1 MDTATRTLTHRIALI
16 ACLAVA
22 ALAFE
27 AWAFGASSPVVAP
40 RPLTIDGAT
49 AAEEQAVDWAF
60 HRYGEAGL
68 ENLPPLNVHLH
79 RTEDDCNGGLG
90 LHYAGRIDLCTT
102 DSSEP
107 YQRKFALH
115 EMAHAWTEANV
126 PGDTLDAF
134 MKRRGIAGWNDR
146 GVPWKERGT
155 EQAAE
160 IITWGLGEGE
170 IAPLL
175 PETLDPATLTA
186 LYEMLTGRAPITPAA
201 A

>member
-1 MDTATRTLTHRIALI
+1 MDTGTRTLATRIALI

-22 ALAFE
+22 ALAYGPQ
-27 AWAFGASSPVVAP
+27 APAAAP
-40 RPLTIDGAT
+40 RPLTIAGAT
-49 AAEEQAVDWAF
+49 ATEERAVDWAF
-60 HRYGEAGL
+60 HRYGEARL
-68 ENLPPLNVHLH
+68 DNLPALNVHLH
-79 RTEDDCNGGLG
+79 RSHDDCNGGLG
-90 LHYAGRIDLCTT
+90 LYYSGRIDLCTKA
-102 DSSEP
+102 SSET

-115 EMAHAWTEANV
+115 EFAHAWTEANV
-126 PGDTLDAF
+126 PGETLRAF
-134 MKRRGIAGWNDR
+134 MQRQKVSDWNDR
-146 GVPWKERGT
+146 SFPWKERGT

-175 PETLDPATLTA
+175 PEVPDAETLAS

>member
-1 MDTATRTLTHRIALI
+1 MDTATRTLAGRIALI
-16 ACLAVA
+16 VCLAVA
-22 ALAFE
+22 ALAI
-27 AWAFGASSPVVAP
+27 GPQAP
-40 RPLTIDGAT
+40 AQTPRSLTIGGAT

-68 ENLPPLNVHLH
+68 RNLPPLEVHLH
-79 RTEDDCNGGLG
+79 RSNDDCRGGLG
-90 LHYAGRIDLCTT
+90 LYYAGRIDLCTK

-115 EMAHAWTEANV
+115 EMAHAWTETNV
-126 PGDTLDAF
+126 PGDVLRAF
-134 MKRRGIAGWNDR
+134 MQRQRVAAWNDR
-146 GVPWKERGT
+146 SDPWKERGI

-160 IITWGLGEGE
+160 VVTWGLGEGE

-175 PETLDPATLTA
+175 PEVPDAETLAS

>member
-1 MDTATRTLTHRIALI
+1 MDTGTRTRATRIALI

-22 ALAFE
+22 ALAYGPQ
-27 AWAFGASSPVVAP
+27 APAAAP
-40 RPLTIDGAT
+40 RLLTIAGAT
-49 AAEEQAVDWAF
+49 ATEERAVDWAF

-68 ENLPPLNVHLH
+68 RNLPPLDVHLH
-79 RTEDDCNGGLG
+79 RSHDACNGGLG
-90 LHYAGRIDLCTT
+90 LYYSGRIDLCTKA
-102 DSSEP
+102 SSET

-115 EMAHAWTEANV
+115 ELAHAWTEANV
-126 PGDTLDAF
+126 PGETLRVF
-134 MKRRGIAGWNDR
+134 MQRQKVSDWNDR
-146 GVPWKERGT
+146 SFPWKERGT

-160 IITWGLGEGE
+160 IITWGLGEGQ

-175 PETLDPATLTA
+175 PEVPDTETLAS